1 MTIRLA
7 SVASHTEMEKQ
18 MAVRGEKR
26 CDYTAAMGAS
36 PTLRIPEPAEGV
48 KKFILSTPAE

>member
-1 MTIRLA
+1 
-7 SVASHTEMEKQ
+7 MEKQ